1 MQMTDIHWKDKEP
14 DDEIKEMLGINR
26 SVKPNPKDA
35 LHIIR
40 HHFNNVTTREFIE
53 NLKKYCPRFF
63 KDMKSRKE

>member
-1 MQMTDIHWKDKEP
+1 MQMADIHWKDKEP
-14 DDEIKEMLGINR
+14 DDEIKEMLGIN
-26 SVKPNPKDA
+26 SKPDPKAKDA

-40 HHFNNVTTREFIE
+40 HHFGNITTKAFIE